1 MKRFLTNVVLGISAL
16 AASLVASQAH
26 AEMSAN
32 ELLRLY
38 DTGDAEMRDL
48 LETVIDGNSNGVS
61 WVNSYLDEFRGP
73 SDQVYC
79 PPDDF
84 VTDGAGMINL
94 MRTAIDHDPRYAELP
109 YGATVMFT
117 YIDKFPRP

>member
-1 MKRFLTNVVLGISAL
+1 MNRLILICATAVTLLITPPPAF
-16 AASLVASQAH
+16 

-32 ELLRLY
+32 ELFHHY
-38 DTGDAEMRDL
+38 DNGDAEMRDL

-73 SDQVYC
+73 HAQIYC
-79 PPDDF
+79 PPNDF
-84 VTDGAGMINL
+84 VTDGRGMIEM
-94 MRTAIDHDPRYAELP
+94 MRTAVRNDPRYGELP

-117 YIDKFPRP
+117 YIDFFPCD